1 MHQLKRCLKNKVRG
15 VKEIENGVKRQKQTR
30 LGHRKRGK
38 RGEGTTPSAHLRV
51 SQHSPSVLLSA
62 LYPSLSFFVWVIP
75 SLHPSPHSS
84 PTVTTTL
91 GHWLRRNIVLKKKK
105 NQREGRQRGTK
116 GLWKRWERGG
126 VWEETQWERERERE
140 RERESKGV
148 REREK

>member
-105 NQREGRQRGTK
+105 IKEREGSEGQK
-116 GLWKRWERGG
+116 DCERGG
-126 VWEETQWERERERE
+126 REEEYGKKHSE